1 LHHAL
6 TRIVHRPSAV
16 TGESLP
22 VLVEVENRYPIVEEH
37 QHESSFFP
45 WYTLIGFSVLFLP
58 VLVLGHLLLPSA
70 PWFLAGWSAL
80 TFSLLLYE
88 LVHAIEHWP
97 EQRWHALI
105 ARPRTGG
112 FWRKAY
118 AFHLRHHADIR
129 CNEGISGVFGVPIY
143 DLIFGTY
150 VDPNTLFR
158 HGGTDAQ
165 KEEHIAGIIG
175 GETRFAFAYSEP
187 KSRFDLNDVST
198 TAKKDGAGYTL
209 NGHKAVVIGAPFATH
224 LIVTARTSGAQR
236 DANGITVFLVARN
249 AKGVTTR
256 DYPTVDGLR
265 ASEVYFENVAVGAD
279 AVIGKVDGGLPLVEK
294 VVDNAIAALCAEA
307 VGCFKV
313 LNEATISYA
322 KQRKQFGQSIATFQV
337 LQHRMVDMFMAAEQ
351 ASSMT
356 YMVTLKLDEADKA
369 RKLAASAAKVQ
380 IGKAGKLVSQDAVQI
395 HGGMGMTDEL
405 NVGHFFKRVT
415 MIESQFG
422 NTDWHLR
429 RYTELS
435 NG

>member
-1 LHHAL
+1 MDFSFTSEQDMLRDTVAKL
-6 TRIVHRPSAV
+6 VAQQYDFDTRRKVAKSD
-16 TGESLP
+16 
-22 VLVEVENRYPIVEEH
+22 
-37 QHESSFFP
+37 
-45 WYTLIGFSVLFLP
+45 
-58 VLVLGHLLLPSA
+58 
-70 PWFLAGWSAL
+70 AGWRPEMWSQFAEL
-80 TFSLLLYE
+80 GLLGASFTE
-88 LVHAIEHWP
+88 AE
-97 EQRWHALI
+97 
-105 ARPRTGG
+105 GG
-112 FWRKAY
+112 FGNGPIEAM
-118 AFHLRHHADIR
+118 I
-129 CNEGISGVFGVPIY
+129 ISEEFGKGLVIEPYLQTVVIGGNF
-143 DLIFGTY
+143 L
-150 VDPNTLFR
+150 R

-165 KEEHIAGIIG
+165 KEELIAGIIG

-187 KSRFDLNDVST
+187 KSRYDLHDVST
-198 TAKKDGAGYTL
+198 TAKKDGAGYVL

-224 LIVTARTSGAQR
+224 LIVTARTSGGQR
-236 DANGITVFLVARN
+236 DTGGVSVFIVPKG
-249 AKGVTTR
+249 AKGMTMR

-265 ASEVYFENVAVGAD
+265 ASEVYFENVSVGAD

-322 KQRKQFGQSIATFQV
+322 KQRKQFGQPIANFQV

-351 ASSMT
+351 AASMT

-369 RKLAASAAKVQ
+369 RKMAASAAKVQ
-380 IGKAGKLVSQDAVQI
+380 IGKAGKLISQDAVQI

-435 NG
+435 AS